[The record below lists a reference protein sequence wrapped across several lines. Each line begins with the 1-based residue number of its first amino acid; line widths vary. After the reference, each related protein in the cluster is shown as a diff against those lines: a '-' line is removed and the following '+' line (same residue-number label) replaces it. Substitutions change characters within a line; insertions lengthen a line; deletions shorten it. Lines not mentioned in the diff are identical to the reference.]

1 MLKSMC
7 SGSVDCFGNK
17 VSNGRNAHPAH
28 RSPSPFMLNSSD
40 PIFSLHVQVIKIER
54 KWENVKVKLQCVG
67 YIEKYIS
74 DYWRS
79 LWRNGF
85 YEMRRKYW
93 SGLISKCLGL
103 MGPLM
108 IYKAY
113 ACSDLFFL
121 AKKNE
126 RHQRCSTR
134 GPPFWYYLD
143 IFQYIEIFNINIESR
158 NIYKYVEKYS
168 SEAFSIESQ
177 WPQPLTWNK
186 FTSSPPPLGSAFQTL
201 QEIQLGNATN
211 GKKGRWWN
219 MYYMK
224 QASLFNM
231 FSTDNI

>member
-54 KWENVKVKLQCVG
+54 KCENVKVRLQCVG

-85 YEMRRKYW
+85 YEMRYKYW

-113 ACSDLFFL
+113 ACSDLFFWQKRTNGIKGVVQKAL
-121 AKKNE
+121 HFNIIWISFNILKYSILILN
-126 RHQRCSTR
+126 Q
-134 GPPFWYYLD
+134 
-143 IFQYIEIFNINIESR
+143 EIFTNMLR
-158 NIYKYVEKYS
+158 NTAVKH
-168 SEAFSIESQ
+168 F
-177 WPQPLTWNK
+177 PLRV
-186 FTSSPPPLGSAFQTL
+186 SGRSP
-201 QEIQLGNATN
+201 
-211 GKKGRWWN
+211 
-219 MYYMK
+219 
-224 QASLFNM
+224 
-231 FSTDNI
+231 